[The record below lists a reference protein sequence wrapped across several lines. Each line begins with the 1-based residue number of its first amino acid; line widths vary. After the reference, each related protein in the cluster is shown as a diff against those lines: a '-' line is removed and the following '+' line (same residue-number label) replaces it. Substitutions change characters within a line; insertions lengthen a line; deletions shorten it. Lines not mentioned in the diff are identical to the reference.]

1 MINKTN
7 PNYQLK
13 RHIELV
19 HSKVGQYKTILETSD
34 IYYIVV
40 TKVNF
45 STTKLWVE
53 YINSIIKNNPK
64 ARVDSI
70 TKINWLVL
78 LKSYRKD
85 FQKNLIEKIN
95 KVEIEKQN
103 GK

>member
-1 MINKTN
+1 MIKKTSK
-7 PNYQLK
+7 NYQLK
-13 RHIELV
+13 RHIELI
-19 HSKVGQYKTILETSD
+19 HSKAGQYKTILETSD

-53 YINSIIKNNPK
+53 YINGVIKSNHKIKQEP
-64 ARVDSI
+64 I

-78 LKSYRKD
+78 LKSYRRD
-85 FQKNLIEKIN
+85 FKKNLLTKIELS
-95 KVEIEKQN
+95 EN

>member
-1 MINKTN
+1 MIKKTN

-45 STTKLWVE
+45 STTKLWAE
-53 YINSIIKNNPK
+53 YINSVIKSNPK
-64 ARVDSI
+64 VKQEPI

-78 LKSYRKD
+78 LKSYRRD
-85 FQKNLIEKIN
+85 FKKNLITKI
-95 KVEIEKQN
+95 ELIEN